1 MRTMKV
7 RKAKR
12 VTKVAS
18 GKLAKSQVFR
28 GRKEK
33 TKSGL
38 TREMLMKNKRGKVV
52 SKGQSAAGKRKFHL
66 IKNWVDAIMK
76 TRASLGVR
84 GFVAINGRT
93 LVGKALYVKA
103 KALCGKY
110 SPSTTASA
118 PATVARSNEQE

>member
-1 MRTMKV
+1 MKVMKV

-18 GKLAKSQVFR
+18 GRLAKSQVFR

-38 TREMLMKNKRGKVV
+38 TREMLMKNKRGKIV
-52 SKGQSAAGKRKFHL
+52 SKRQSAAGKRKFHL
-66 IKNWVDAIMK
+66 IEGWVDAVMK
-76 TRASLGVR
+76 TRASLGLR

-110 SPSTTASA
+110 STTT
-118 PATVARSNEQE
+118 ATVAAAPLRPA

>member
-1 MRTMKV
+1 MVEALKAMKTMKV

-18 GKLAKSQVFR
+18 GKLAKAQVFR

-38 TREMLMKNKRGKVV
+38 TRDMLMRNKRGKIV
-52 SKGQSAAGKRKFHL
+52 SKRKSAAGNRKFHL
-66 IKNWVDAIMK
+66 IKGWVDAIK
-76 TRASLGVR
+76 KARASLSLR

-103 KALCGKY
+103 KEL
-110 SPSTTASA
+110 
-118 PATVARSNEQE
+118 R

>member
-1 MRTMKV
+1 MVQVVLQKQARTMKV

-18 GKLAKSQVFR
+18 GRLAKSQVFR

-38 TREMLMKNKRGKVV
+38 TRDMLMKNKRGKVV
-52 SKGQSAAGKRKFHL
+52 SKRQSAAGKRKFHL
-66 IKNWVDAIMK
+66 IKNWVDAVMK
-76 TRASLGVR
+76 TRESLGVR

-110 SPSTTASA
+110 STTSMA
-118 PATVARSNEQE
+118 V